1 MRPSGGLSIRLKLL
15 GTFGPLVVAVVLF
28 QLWYFPARQTEQAR
42 EDLSTR
48 ARTTA
53 RDVPPAI
60 KWEEGMLL
68 TPQHFQG
75 LAQRGEALLHYHS
88 SAVSPFHWGIR
99 HLEVDTVKLVDG
111 LFSVIELEAVMP
123 DGLVVSYSAGDGPDL
138 AVDLTAL
145 PDIKQKAAM
154 VHLVVVSRARGLMLA
169 ERYTSEQTEPV
180 ADENTGEAATGT

>member
-1 MRPSGGLSIRLKLL
+1 MTTTDTTQPIRTDRRK
-15 GTFGPLVVAVVLF
+15 G
-28 QLWYFPARQTEQAR
+28 
-42 EDLSTR
+42 R

-88 SAVSPFHWGIR
+88 SAISPFHWGIR

-111 LFSVIELEAVMP
+111 TNLR
-123 DGLVVSYSAGDGPDL
+123 
-138 AVDLTAL
+138 LTRTYRNRLL
-145 PDIKQKAAM
+145 P
-154 VHLVVVSRARGLMLA
+154 
-169 ERYTSEQTEPV
+169 
-180 ADENTGEAATGT
+180 